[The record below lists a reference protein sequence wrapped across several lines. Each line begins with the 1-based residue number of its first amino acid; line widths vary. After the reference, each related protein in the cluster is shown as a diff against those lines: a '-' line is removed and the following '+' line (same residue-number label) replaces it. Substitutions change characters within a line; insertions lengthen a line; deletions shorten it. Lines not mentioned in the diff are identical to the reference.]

1 MKKVMTTGALL
12 ATLVFG
18 VSALTAVSAS
28 AAEWLCSDKAV
39 VKAEECL
46 VKSVNLEVLALRDMS
61 AASEIECP
69 VGSVTDEG
77 WVGPGAADKTTKVN
91 FLEEGKKCTAPAIA
105 ADLAGG
111 EVRNSCEVVEKVQA
125 EGLPWNTMLETI
137 NAEKWDTIF
146 AGGEG
151 NPAYQVTCK
160 VAGMAGVKDLCEEAT
175 AHPILAAADNLA
187 ADAEA
192 PKLPLVD
199 ILFLANTFEPNENEW
214 GTCTIGGLK
223 TALVVGEILLEAFVG
238 GVAVGLAAD

>member
-12 ATLVFG
+12 AMLVFG

-28 AAEWLCSDKAV
+28 AAEWLCNEKAV
-39 VKAEECL
+39 LKAEECL
-46 VKSVNLEVLALRDMS
+46 VKSVNLEVLLLKDMS
-61 AASEIECP
+61 AGSEVECP

-77 WVGPGAADKTTKVN
+77 WVGPGAADKTTSVT
-91 FLEEGKKCTAPAIA
+91 FPTTCTAPAEA
-105 ADLAGG
+105 ENLTGG
-111 EVRNSCEVVEKVQA
+111 KVKNACEKVESVVA
-125 EGLPWNTMLETI
+125 ENLPWNTTLETI
-137 NAEKWDTIF
+137 NAEKWDTISSSG
-146 AGGEG
+146 AG
-151 NPAYQVTCK
+151 NPAYLVTCK
-160 VAGMAGVKDLCEEAT
+160 AAGLPGIKDLCEGVT
-175 AHPILAAADNLA
+175 ASPVLVAVDNLA

-214 GTCTIGGLK
+214 GTCTIGGTK